1 LPIQDIFEAIEEE
14 GLELKKPMHLLGLQ
28 YEGYMF
34 MSRMNAELDQ
44 FREGWNH
51 HRMRTTKRSPY
62 QLLVDL
68 RNIYQEPVPL
78 EGAAQLE
85 GGEGLE
91 QQPYVQVVSAH
102 CPMNKA
108 QLAYFKAHRLNSLR
122 K

>member
-1 LPIQDIFEAIEEE
+1 M
-14 GLELKKPMHLLGLQ
+14 ELKNPMHLLGLQ

-51 HRMRTTKRSPY
+51 HRMLITTKRSPSC

-68 RNIYQEPVPL
+68 RNIYPEPVPL

-91 QQPYVQVVSAH
+91 QQPYVRLVPAH

-108 QLAYFKAHRLNSLR
+108 QLAYFKAHRLNSLL